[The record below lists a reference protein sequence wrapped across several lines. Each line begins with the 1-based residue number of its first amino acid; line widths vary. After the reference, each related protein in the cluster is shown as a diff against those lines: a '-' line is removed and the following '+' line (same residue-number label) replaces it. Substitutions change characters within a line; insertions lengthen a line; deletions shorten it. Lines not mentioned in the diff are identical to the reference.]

1 LIDAPGV
8 RPHISL
14 VVSDNPDAQALVRA
28 RRAGIATAVVLWGD
42 YPDRVSFSGA
52 VADAVEEGGAKG
64 VVLAGFMRILA
75 PLFIDRFPNRILN
88 IHPSLLPAFPGAHAV
103 EHALSHG
110 VKITGVTVH
119 FVDEKVDNG
128 PIIAQVPVEVLPDDT
143 VDSLHE
149 RIQTQEHQLYP
160 RVVEDFVSGRLN
172 IVDGEVVTS

>member
-1 LIDAPGV
+1 
-8 RPHISL
+8 
-14 VVSDNPDAQALVRA
+14 
-28 RRAGIATAVVLWGD
+28 
-42 YPDRVSFSGA
+42 
-52 VADAVEEGGAKG
+52 
-64 VVLAGFMRILA
+64 
-75 PLFIDRFPNRILN
+75 
-88 IHPSLLPAFPGAHAV
+88 
-103 EHALSHG
+103 